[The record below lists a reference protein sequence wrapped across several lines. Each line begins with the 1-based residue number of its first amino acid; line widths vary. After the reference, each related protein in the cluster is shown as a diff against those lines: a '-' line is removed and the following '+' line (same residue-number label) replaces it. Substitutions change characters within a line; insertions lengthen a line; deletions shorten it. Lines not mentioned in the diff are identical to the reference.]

1 MNKLLILLSAALLV
15 QISGAISLGDTMNQ
29 GIAAQTNT
37 STSVTKLTDV
47 KSKYSTFVTT
57 SATGNTTFLVNNKT
71 NKVYSISWQDNQAA
85 DLQEILGKYYPEFQN
100 AKTKKRF
107 PLRAITVDDGDLTFS
122 QSGSMLSGIQG
133 TTTIRSLAPQE

>member
-29 GIAAQTNT
+29 TIAAQTNT
-37 STSVTKLTDV
+37 TTSVTKLIATTS
-47 KSKYSTFVTT
+47 KSSTFETT
-57 SATGNTTFLVNNKT
+57 SATGKMILLVNNKT

-85 DLQEILGKYYPEFQN
+85 NLQEILGKYYPEFQN
-100 AKTKKRF
+100 AGTKKRF
-107 PLRAITVDDGDLTFS
+107 PLRGITVNDGDLTFT
-122 QSGSMLSGIQG
+122 QFGSMLGIQG

>member
-1 MNKLLILLSAALLV
+1 MNKLLILLLAALLV
-15 QISGAISLGDTMNQ
+15 QISSAISLGDTMNQ
-29 GIAAQTNT
+29 EIAAQTNT
-37 STSVTKLTDV
+37 ATSVTKLTDV

-85 DLQEILGKYYPEFQN
+85 DLQAVLGKYYPEFQN
-100 AKTKKRF
+100 AGIKKRI

-122 QSGSMLSGIQG
+122 QFGSMLSGVQG
-133 TTTIRSLAPQE
+133 STTVRSLAPQE